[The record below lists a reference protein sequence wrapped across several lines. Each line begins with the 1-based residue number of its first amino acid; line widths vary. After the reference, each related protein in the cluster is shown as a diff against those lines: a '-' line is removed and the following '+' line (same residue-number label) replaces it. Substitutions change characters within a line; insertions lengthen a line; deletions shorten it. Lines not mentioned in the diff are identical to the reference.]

1 MPVST
6 RSQMKTHPD
15 ERDQEDC
22 NLSHHMRNPHYGLK
36 EKMKALTLLYEQQ
49 KRASY
54 TGVTIQENPRFST
67 QGTKDV
73 RNRVVEDPKEESKKP
88 HVMKENSMPN
98 SIVTK
103 TFVLPKP
110 SIDNA
115 KENAV
120 VGGGEKIVGFSC
132 PRKAASMS
140 NSVAR
145 KLSMGGSIVPQSE
158 PRGGLGVRN
167 LQELETVSEKLG
179 SRGSRI
185 LVFVRLRPM
194 GKKERDAGSRC
205 CVRIVNNRDIY
216 LTEFANEN
224 DYLRLKRLRGR
235 HFTFDASFPDTS
247 TQHEV
252 YSTS

>member
-6 RSQMKTHPD
+6 RSQIKTHPD
-15 ERDQEDC
+15 EEDS
-22 NLSHHMRNPHYGLK
+22 NLGHHMRNPHNGLK

-49 KRASY
+49 KRSSY
-54 TGVTIQENPRFST
+54 TGVVTIQENHPRFS
-67 QGTKDV
+67 TKDV
-73 RNRVVEDPKEESKKP
+73 RNQVPPNKP

-98 SIVTK
+98 SVVTK
-103 TFVLPKP
+103 TYVLPKP
-110 SIDNA
+110 SVDV
-115 KENAV
+115 V

-132 PRKAASMS
+132 PRKASMS

-145 KLSMGGSIVPQSE
+145 KLSMGGSMVPQSE
-158 PRGGLGVRN
+158 PRGNRVGIRN
-167 LQELETVSEKLG
+167 LQELETVSDKWG
-179 SRGSRI
+179 SKGSRI

-194 GKKERDAGSRC
+194 WKKERDAGSRC

-216 LTEFANEN
+216 LTEFTNEN